1 MGKDRAVIA
10 DEVPVNVVGED
21 TVPADDHGGGHEDK
35 VDAGGGL
42 PFPFEPR
49 ERPDG
54 AMRGVHGY

>member
-10 DEVPVNVVGED
+10 DEVPVNVVGKD

-42 PFPFEPR
+42 SFSSESR

-54 AMRGVHGY
+54 AMRREHGY